1 MENITIQGAE
11 YRIGT
16 LNARSQFHIVRRLA
30 PFLQALTPAFAE
42 GAGGDKDKLAAM
54 LPIFGDAISNMS
66 DETADYV
73 IFGLLSVVSKKENSG
88 IGWMPIYANGS
99 LMLEGI
105 TMALMLTLAGK
116 SLVKNLS
123 GFFSELR
130 TTSESL
136 SQN

>member
-42 GAGGDKDKLAAM
+42 GGDKDKLTAM

-73 IFGLLSVVSKKENSG
+73 IFGLLSVVSKKESSG
-88 IGWMPIYANGS
+88 IGWAPICKNGA
-99 LMLEGI
+99 LMLEDI